1 MYGEYRYRVS
11 ASLVSALA
19 LSAAPA
25 MAQNGGTGDASSDIV
40 VTATKRAESVQKVPI
55 SISVVSGEQLAAFH
69 ATDVK
74 SIMNAVPNIFV
85 QQTSGNDVIYVR
97 GFGSSPTNFAFDQSV
112 SMYMDGIYAGKMRQA
127 KEPFFDVQRV
137 EVLRGPQGALFGKNT
152 AAGAVSIVSAGP
164 TAELEGG
171 VTALY
176 NFDQRGFDLSGYVS
190 GPLSDTL
197 SARLAV
203 RFQDQQG
210 YIRNLRDG
218 ADEPALRN
226 AFFRG
231 TLKWA
236 PGDRFDSTAKF
247 EYGNSDRSGNANVSA
262 PLTQRAAPRLTRYT
276 TQNAIG
282 PEGATNRSVLLS
294 NTANVYFGDYTL
306 TSVTG
311 YSWFKGNVTN
321 NFDQIIPGTTAT
333 TENSVYNGFPEEFK
347 QFSQEVRLL
356 SPTGKTVEF
365 IVGAYYDS
373 SRYNLDQFSG
383 FDISS
388 INYFA
393 LLHTIFRQKAHSESV
408 FGQVTVRPVNGVRVI
423 GSLRYSSTHKQGDY
437 LSRLEYGPFAIR
449 PVNTS
454 ARGSFTEGNTD
465 PSITLQ
471 IDVLPDVMLYA
482 TYGKGSKSGGFVS
495 NTYGTTNATF
505 RYLPE
510 RSRNYEA
517 GIKFAA
523 LDRLLSG
530 TLSLYDTQF
539 RNLQVSVYDPNISSF
554 VTSNAASAT
563 SKGVE
568 GALTIR
574 PSRHF
579 DITVTGA
586 YQDIKYDDYPGA
598 SCLAIQAVSVCN
610 PAQTDATKPDHPNF
624 NNLAGYRPALT
635 SKWTGSMTL
644 HGGFDIGTGMK
655 LDLTG
660 VASGRSSYNAADTQD
675 PIFGYQPGYVKLDL
689 RVQLAARDDRWHV
702 ALIGKNLTD
711 KATLGSAFMLG
722 PPITTAAR
730 AIKFVEPARNIA
742 IEAGFKF

>member
-1 MYGEYRYRVS
+1 MSGKHLNILGT
-11 ASLVSALA
+11 SLVSSLA
-19 LSAAPA
+19 LSAVPA
-25 MAQNGGTGDASSDIV
+25 MAQDAARSDANSEIV
-40 VTATKRAESVQKVPI
+40 VTATKRAESIQKVPI
-55 SISVVSGEQLAAFH
+55 SISVVSGEQLADFH

-190 GPLSDTL
+190 GPLSSTL

-210 YIRNLRDG
+210 YIKNLYDG
-218 ADEPALRN
+218 GDEPALRN

-236 PGDRFDSTAKF
+236 PSDRFDTTAKF

-262 PLTQRAAPRLTRYT
+262 PLTQRSTPRLTRYT

-282 PEGATNRSVLLS
+282 PEGSTNRSILLS
-294 NTANVYFGDYTL
+294 NTANIYFGDHVL

-311 YSWFKGNVTN
+311 YSWYSGNVTN
-321 NFDQIIPGTTAT
+321 NFDQIIPGTTAMAG
-333 TENSVYNGFPEEFK
+333 NSVYNGFPEKFK

-356 SPTGKTVEF
+356 SPTGKTIEYV
-365 IVGAYYDS
+365 VGAYYDS

-408 FGQVTVRPVNGVRVI
+408 FGQVTVRPINGVRLI
-423 GSLRYSSTHKQGDY
+423 GSLRYSSTHKEGNY
-437 LSRLEYGPFAIR
+437 VSLLEYGPFAIR

-465 PSITLQ
+465 PSVTLQ
-471 IDVLPDVMLYA
+471 VDVLPDVMLYA

-495 NTYGTTNATF
+495 NTYGTTNDTF

-523 LDRLLSG
+523 LDRMLSG
-530 TLSLYDTQF
+530 NISLYDTQF
-539 RNLQVSVYDPNISSF
+539 KNLQVSVFDPNISSF

-568 GALTIR
+568 GALTFK

-579 DITVTGA
+579 DVTFTGA

-598 SCLAIQAVSVCN
+598 ACLVIQPVSVCN
-610 PAQTDATKPDHPNF
+610 AAQTDTTQPDHPNF

-635 SKWTGSMTL
+635 SKWTGAMTL
-644 HGGFDIGTGMK
+644 HGRFDLGTRLK

-689 RVQLAARDDRWHV
+689 RVQLASQDDRWHI

-711 KATLGSAFMLG
+711 KATIGSAFLLG
-722 PPITTAAR
+722 PPLTTNAR
-730 AIKFVEPARNIA
+730 AIKFVEPPRNIA
-742 IEAGFKF
+742 LEAGFKF